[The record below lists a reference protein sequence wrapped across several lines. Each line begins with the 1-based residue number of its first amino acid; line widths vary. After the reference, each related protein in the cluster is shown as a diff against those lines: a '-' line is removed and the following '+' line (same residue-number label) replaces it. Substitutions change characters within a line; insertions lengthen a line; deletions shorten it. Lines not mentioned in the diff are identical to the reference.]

1 MQSNTQS
8 EVSDERIDQHIDNIE
23 NTFDKFK
30 ISEPNQYNLCDDG
43 GYSIKYGIVQKD
55 VEKVHP
61 DFFIHDE
68 GCTANLY
75 CEVIHNKK
83 IMESSKIINS
93 QINIHDGLL

>member
-43 GYSIKYGIVQKD
+43 GYSIKYGIV
-55 VEKVHP
+55 
-61 DFFIHDE
+61 
-68 GCTANLY
+68 
-75 CEVIHNKK
+75 
-83 IMESSKIINS
+83 
-93 QINIHDGLL
+93 